1 MATVSRP
8 GGGQPRKPARRSPRS
23 FVGRYCPSCE
33 RRTCGSHT
41 RDGCGWCHSAGL
53 MGDRE
58 GPSLARP
65 PGRLLAGAGA
75 PARRQGRANAVP
87 PLKPPGRP
95 LRLTS
100 VRVLVFMV
108 AVIWAAC
115 ALSACGTERQA
126 TASHPAASAA
136 NTATPQARTPVPLT
150 AASNGTTVRLFRGQS
165 VSVMLRGTALSW
177 HVPVATGRA
186 VRRTSASGGYP
197 GHQPAR
203 ATFLATWPGRAVL
216 SSVNDTACLHARP
229 SCAIAQRSW
238 RVVVLVT
245 GPHS

>member
-1 MATVSRP
+1 M
-8 GGGQPRKPARRSPRS
+8 
-23 FVGRYCPSCE
+23 
-33 RRTCGSHT
+33 
-41 RDGCGWCHSAGL
+41 
-53 MGDRE
+53 
-58 GPSLARP
+58 
-65 PGRLLAGAGA
+65 
-75 PARRQGRANAVP
+75 P
-87 PLKPPGRP
+87 PLKPSARP

-136 NTATPQARTPVPLT
+136 NTATPQARTPGPLT

-177 HVPVATGRA
+177 HVPAATGRA